1 MNAKSSVLLVL
12 LSLTACLLRA
22 EPPVVSQTNGNV
34 LNDLLREI
42 PFLATSWDRQIRRLS
57 SVQEQL
63 HLHELRMRGEGLPAE
78 MAALFSENYSSIL
91 TALVQDRITEEY
103 GRELLSVHR
112 QLIDHTR
119 SWLGKRVR
127 DEGYPEQLRANVA
140 YFRSELDRY
149 TIPLE
154 DVPAQLRTPVING
167 YQIWAGEL
175 LYWAENSGELASGE
189 VSRLRT
195 KLDALERFER
205 FYKEDGVLAPN
216 ERELLHGRFVK
227 LTQDTIQ
234 TVLR

>member
-1 MNAKSSVLLVL
+1 MNAKSLVL
-12 LSLTACLLRA
+12 PVFLSLTVCLSRA
-22 EPPVVSQTNGNV
+22 EPPVVSQTNENV

-42 PFLATSWDRQIRRLS
+42 PLLPTSWDRQMRRLS
-57 SVQEQL
+57 SIQEQL

-78 MAALFSENYSSIL
+78 MAVTFSENYSSIL

-119 SWLGKRVR
+119 NWLAKRVR
-127 DEGYPEQLRANVA
+127 DERYPEQLQANLV

-154 DVPAQLRTPVING
+154 DVPDQLRTPVING
-167 YQIWAGEL
+167 YQVWAGEF

-189 VSRLRT
+189 VNHVRT
-195 KLDALERFER
+195 KLDDLERFER
-205 FYKEDGVLAPN
+205 LYKEDGVLQPY
-216 ERELLHGRFVK
+216 ERELLHGRFVR
-227 LTQDTIQ
+227 LTQETIQ